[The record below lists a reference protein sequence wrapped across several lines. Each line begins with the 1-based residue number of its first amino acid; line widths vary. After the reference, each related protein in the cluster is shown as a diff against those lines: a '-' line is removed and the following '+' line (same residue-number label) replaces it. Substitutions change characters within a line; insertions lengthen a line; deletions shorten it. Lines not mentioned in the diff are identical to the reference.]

1 MRRASLPVRQLLS
14 QGGSADMTQNSDTV
28 KNTLDILSVFATIGS
43 FLEMLTPIFGLIG
56 AIWTVMR
63 IAEMVAGKPF
73 AEIIRRKKPD
83 ASNE

>member
-1 MRRASLPVRQLLS
+1 
-14 QGGSADMTQNSDTV
+14 MTNTHDTV
-28 KNTLDILSVFATIGS
+28 KNTLDIISVFATIGS

-56 AIWTVMR
+56 AVWTVMR
-63 IAEMVAGKPF
+63 IAEMIAGKPF

>member
-1 MRRASLPVRQLLS
+1 MS
-14 QGGSADMTQNSDTV
+14 QNHDTV

-43 FLEMLTPIFGLIG
+43 FLEMLTPVFGLIG
-56 AIWTVMR
+56 AVWTVMR

-83 ASNE
+83 AKHE

>member
-1 MRRASLPVRQLLS
+1 
-14 QGGSADMTQNSDTV
+14 MTQSQDAV

-43 FLEMLTPIFGLIG
+43 FLQMLTPIFGLIG

-73 AEIIRRKKPD
+73 AELIRRKKPD
-83 ASNE
+83 AIDE